1 MGTAGGV
8 TDHSGTTTQTVAR
21 LRHRVCALFLLPLRV
36 PRAQLCAETARSCQ
50 GTRGGGLPRP
60 WFPSMG
66 ADCAARPG
74 PLQQAR
80 SSGWT
85 RPSGTV
91 SLPALRPRLALVQGW
106 REVRVQAQQG
116 SRPKRPPPITGRGL
130 ASSCPRLPSSQEAA
144 AAQPTLAGSRSMQV
158 CTFW

>member
-144 AAQPTLAGSRSMQV
+144 AAQPTLAGSGSMQV